1 VACGEAARTAAPEAV
16 LDVGSWGERAMEV
29 GREGGAAEMVAVPMA
44 DTLLG
49 LERSVMLD

>member
-29 GREGGAAEMVAVPMA
+29 ETVAVPMA
-44 DTLLG
+44 DTLLVF
-49 LERSVMLD
+49 ERSAMLD